1 MKKSVLLIFAFSFF
15 FILAGADYKVML
27 LGDLHFDSEKYHIAP
42 NGEKSG
48 HANTI
53 RHSNMWKKQSP
64 EMLANS
70 AKMLDKSFPFV
81 IQLGDIVE
89 GYAATT
95 EQLSQML
102 ADSFHVIKK
111 FYPEHKF
118 LSVKGNHDVR
128 RVITKKVNGSLQN
141 ISLWEHDAYN
151 KNFLPLI
158 AKELDRKSLESNFSV
173 SFNNDLYIFYDDF
186 ADEQTSVNF
195 LKKTLS
201 DNPSVRHVF
210 FITHIPLLPCSLY
223 KPWNLAPKAAE
234 IVKLLADRNAIILA
248 GHTHSTSFIKVK
260 INGKPLTQLVVSS
273 IGYLWNKNNA
283 MNIYAN
289 TPEQYLS
296 KLNNRKIQNPKL
308 ADVKNYLNT
317 MTVEEL
323 IIYSVRS
330 IQGFTVLKVN
340 DDNSVIAEI
349 YNDDS
354 AKPVL
359 VKKLL

>member
-1 MKKSVLLIFAFSFF
+1 MKKSVLLILAFSFF
-15 FILAGADYKVML
+15 FVLAGADYKVML
-27 LGDLHFDSEKYHIAP
+27 LGDLHFDSEQYHIAP

-48 HANTI
+48 NANTI

-70 AKMLDKSFPFV
+70 AKILDKSFPFV

-95 EQLSQML
+95 EQLCQML
-102 ADSFHVIKK
+102 TDSFYAVKK

-151 KNFLPLI
+151 KSFLPLI
-158 AKELDRKSLESNFSV
+158 AKELDRKSLESHFSV

-210 FITHIPLLPCSLY
+210 FITHIPLLPCSTK
-223 KPWNLAPKAAE
+223 KPWNLAPRASE
-234 IVKLLADRNAIILA
+234 IIKLLADRNAIILA
-248 GHTHSTSFIKVK
+248 GHTHAASFIKVK
-260 INGKPLTQLVVSS
+260 VNGKPLTQLVISS
-273 IGYLWNKNNA
+273 LGYLWNKKNA
-283 MNIYAN
+283 MDIFA
-289 TPEQYLS
+289 EDLKQYLF
-296 KLNNRKIQNPKL
+296 KLDNIQKQNPKL

-323 IIYSVRS
+323 IIYNVRS
-330 IQGFTVLKVN
+330 IQGFAMMKVN
-340 DDNSVIAEI
+340 DDNSVFAEI

-354 AKPVL
+354 SKPVL
-359 VKKLL
+359 VKKLH